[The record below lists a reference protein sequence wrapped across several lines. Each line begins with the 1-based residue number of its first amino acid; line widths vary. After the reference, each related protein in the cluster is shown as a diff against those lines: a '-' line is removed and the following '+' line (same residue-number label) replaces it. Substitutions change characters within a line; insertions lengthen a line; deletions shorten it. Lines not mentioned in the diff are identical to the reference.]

1 VADLNAKQILEE
13 MASMV
18 TQYSTAPSFE
28 DMPRRTL
35 ADKMAA
41 GPTSAHV
48 IEEIHTPFNIAYTT
62 FTTGS
67 TAFQNIV
74 GVTYTELPA
83 RASAGK
89 AALVR
94 AGAVAGDKLLVCYPP
109 LVNVFS
115 KGAFYES
122 GIEPLFLTH
131 SSRDAAL
138 VAMCQLRPQL
148 VIGESSF
155 LRTALE
161 DAKKLGI
168 WDLIPEGLALLCAG
182 SPLDMELLPLAE
194 EKHARVHDLY
204 GCQEFGWIAM
214 DGVPLRKDVVLLPEP
229 SSDASEWV
237 SLVVGGMPTGDSFPK
252 SADGHVLNSE
262 GSIISYGR
270 RRSNP
275 ELTVIVRDCTA
286 ASPVTVERVT
296 RTILRTKSVIVHVG
310 PDLKVGASANRLELK
325 SRWPENKI
333 VAELFGPEQTTLFDN
348 MVEAQEQL
356 QGKSKNDPVWVKR
369 S

>member
-1 VADLNAKQILEE
+1 MAGFEAKQILEE
-13 MASMV
+13 MAAMV
-18 TQYSTAPSFE
+18 SQYSTAPSFE
-28 DMPRRTL
+28 DMPKRTL
-35 ADKMAA
+35 ADKLAA

-48 IEEIHTPFNIAYTT
+48 IEEVHTPLNIAYTT

-83 RASAGK
+83 RAAAGK

-94 AGAVAGDKLLVCYPP
+94 AGATAGDKLLICYPP

-115 KGAFYES
+115 KGTFYES
-122 GIEPLFLTH
+122 GVEPLFLTH
-131 SSRDAAL
+131 SSRDAFL
-138 VAMCQLRPQL
+138 VALCQQRPQL

-155 LRTALE
+155 MRTALE
-161 DAKKLGI
+161 DAKKLGV
-168 WDLIPEGLALLCAG
+168 WELIPEGLSVLCAG
-182 SPLDMELLPLAE
+182 APLDLELLPLAE
-194 EKHARVHDLY
+194 ELGASVHDLY
-204 GCQEFGWIAM
+204 GCQEYGWIAL
-214 DGVPLRKDVVLLPEP
+214 DGVPLRKDVVLLPEA
-229 SSDASEWV
+229 SDDATEWV
-237 SLVVGGMPTGDSFPK
+237 SLVVGGLPTGDSFPK
-252 SADGHVLNSE
+252 SEAGHVLNPE
-262 GSIISYGR
+262 GTILAYGR

-275 ELTVIVRDCTA
+275 ELTVIVRECTA

-333 VAELFGPEQTTLFDN
+333 VAEIQGPEQTMLFDC

-356 QGKSKNDPVWVKR
+356 QGKAKNDPLWMK
-369 S
+369 SS